1 MGGTPFRSIST
12 ESDQNFSYILC
23 LDENCQNLC
32 FIKKRGGQFRL
43 ETVVSVMFQS
53 RYIRGAL
60 LQGHFARL
68 VQTVGAKC
76 GSLQHIRYTRGS
88 VFKFVQFTHG
98 SCSQIFR
105 YLTSLMLCSIL
116 QGKNSAP
123 ENESRS
129 WNRWHTRRS
138 FAPRACPG
146 AKPVVCIGLYFISNR
161 FILLHIID
169 FSLASS

>member
-32 FIKKRGGQFRL
+32 FIKKRWGGGNFVWKQLYPWCLKADTYEGLCSRVILHDWYRL
-43 ETVVSVMFQS
+43 WAQS
-53 RYIRGAL
+53 
-60 LQGHFARL
+60 
-68 VQTVGAKC
+68 VGAC
-76 GSLQHIRYTRGS
+76 NIYGTHEGVFSSLFNLPRDLAP
-88 VFKFVQFTHG
+88 
-98 SCSQIFR
+98 R

-138 FAPRACPG
+138 FAPGACPG
-146 AKPVVCIGLYFISNR
+146 AKPVVCV
-161 FILLHIID
+161 
-169 FSLASS
+169 SLIKFWLKLADWHLR